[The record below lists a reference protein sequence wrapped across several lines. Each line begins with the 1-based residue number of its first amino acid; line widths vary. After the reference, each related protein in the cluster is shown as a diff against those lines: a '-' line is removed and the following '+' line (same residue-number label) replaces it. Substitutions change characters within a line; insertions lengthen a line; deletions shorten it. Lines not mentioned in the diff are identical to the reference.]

1 MGWQTKTM
9 LYRKALTVLV
19 GVVLTVVGCSNKPK
33 TGKFNEEQMA
43 NFPLARKNDLP
54 EPSGGL
60 VLNVGTETITAQ
72 EIIAPIVQANQAASK
87 NEDFETFKAKVWPS
101 IANVVLERTTKILMY
116 HEAKKSAPSDIDK
129 RLDKVVEQEV
139 NRFVARYKGNYA
151 EAQKIIEGMGMDWDD
166 FRDYIKKDI
175 LIKSYTKK
183 ATKDKL
189 ITHRELLDYYNTFKE
204 ERFKIKGMIE
214 FRLIDIDS
222 SRVVAE
228 EDKSAKET
236 ALALGEQL
244 LERINQGED
253 FGELAKEY
261 SHDHPSRAENGG
273 LWEPVTIGQIAEEWK
288 AVHDICLEMAPGQV
302 SEPIV
307 SGKHVFIVR
316 LESRIDTGYE
326 SFEDVHQKIENE
338 IQLKHQVEEG
348 YDKTV
353 SMVMEQADIPNIEE
367 FINYCVEQAYQRMKA
382 NQ

>member
-1 MGWQTKTM
+1 MDFKMIIIRGTV
-9 LYRKALTVLV
+9 LIVLV
-19 GVVLTVVGCSNKPK
+19 GVVLAVVGCNNKAK

-43 NFPLARKNDLP
+43 NFPLARKDGLP

-60 VLNVGTETITAQ
+60 VLNVGAETITAQ
-72 EIIAPIVQANQAASK
+72 EIIAPIVQANQATSK
-87 NEDFETFKAKVWPS
+87 NEDFETFKAKAWPG
-101 IANVVLERTTKILMY
+101 IANLVLKRTTDMLMY

-189 ITHRELLDYYNTFKE
+189 ITHRELLEYYNAVKE

-222 SRVVAE
+222 SRIVADE
-228 EDKSAKET
+228 GISAKET

-244 LERINQGED
+244 LKRINQGED

-288 AVHDICLEMAPGQV
+288 AVHDICLEMALGQV
-302 SEPIV
+302 SEPIA
-307 SGKHVFIVR
+307 SGKHVFIIR

-326 SFEDVHQKIENE
+326 SFEDVQQKIENE
-338 IQLKHQVEEG
+338 IQLKHQMEEG

-353 SMVMEQADIPNIEE
+353 SRVMEQADIPNLEE
-367 FINYCVEQAYQRMKA
+367 FINHCVEQAYQRIKA
-382 NQ
+382 TQ